1 MSAPDQDAR
10 SKPERLRMR
19 GLVPSLTVRDIQ
31 ASMVWYRDVVGFYV
45 EKAHEHEGTVRGY
58 TLVAGAQR
66 ILLGQDDGAKGHDR
80 VKGLGMRFY
89 LETAQDVDE
98 IAAGIK
104 ARGGTLE
111 SEPEDTSWGPRAFSL
126 VDPDGFAF
134 TIMSEM

>member
-1 MSAPDQDAR
+1 MNAPDQDAR
-10 SKPERLRMR
+10 RKPERLRMR
-19 GLVPSLTVRDIQ
+19 GLVPSLTVKDLQ
-31 ASMVWYRDVVGFYV
+31 GSMEWYRDVVGFHV
-45 EKAHEHEGTVRGY
+45 EKAHERNGEVRGY

-66 ILLGQDDGAKGHDR
+66 ILLGQDDGAKGRDR

-111 SEPEDTSWGPRAFSL
+111 SEPADTAWGPRAFSL